1 MQIILV
7 SKARKAPRTLDLAS
21 PRLRIGLAG
30 LAAAAMLSFAGIGAV
45 LAMGIFSP
53 RSQAMNQIRALQQQ
67 VKTQHAQLAKVRS
80 QAQRD
85 VNGLAVKLGQLEAQS
100 VRLDAL
106 GMRLTQVGKLDPK
119 EFDFDQA
126 PSVGG
131 PEADSE
137 SSYALPPSLNT
148 SISGLA
154 SRFDSQ
160 QAQLRALQD
169 LLLDRKVTSKLR
181 PAGMPVA
188 GGYISSY
195 FGARVDP
202 INGHRSFHPG
212 LDIAVPDDTKVHAVA
227 EGIVTYAGVR
237 RGYGNVVEI
246 DHGDGYMTRYA
257 HNSKLLV
264 HPGEHVKVGEVV
276 ADSGST
282 GRSTGPHVHFEVWY
296 KGRVVNPL
304 TYVRAH
310 R

>member
-7 SKARKAPRTLDLAS
+7 SRARKAPRTLDLDSAGV
-21 PRLRIGLAG
+21 RLRLC
-30 LAAAAMLSFAGIGAV
+30 GAV
-45 LAMGIFSP
+45 LAGVLLCAGVGAMVALLLASP
-53 RSQAMNQIRALQQQ
+53 RTRAVRQIQALHHKVDAQHQQLTQ
-67 VKTQHAQLAKVRS
+67 VRD
-80 QAQRD
+80 QAQRS
-85 VNGLAVKLGQLEAQS
+85 VNALAVKLGQLQAQS

-106 GMRLTQVGKLDPK
+106 GMRLAHVGKLDAS
-119 EFDFDQA
+119 EFDFDQR

-131 PEADSE
+131 PEMVGE
-137 SSYALPPSLNT
+137 SSYALPASL
-148 SISGLA
+148 SAGISQLA
-154 SRFDSQ
+154 TRFDTQ

-195 FGARVDP
+195 FGGRVDP

-212 LDIAVPDDTKVHAVA
+212 LDIAVPAGTPVHSVA

-237 RGYGNVVEI
+237 SGYGNVVEI

-257 HNSKLLV
+257 HNTKLLV
-264 HPGEHVKVGEVV
+264 HPGEHVHVGQVI
-276 ADSGST
+276 AKSGST

-304 TYVRAH
+304 AYVRSH

>member
-7 SKARKAPRTLDLAS
+7 SSDRKAPRTLDLAS
-21 PRLRIGLAG
+21 TRLRAG
-30 LAAAAMLSFAGIGAV
+30 ILGGGMLAALAFVGLGVLLALGIASPNDRAVQQIHALS
-45 LAMGIFSP
+45 
-53 RSQAMNQIRALQQQ
+53 QQ
-67 VKTQHAQLAKVRS
+67 VQAQNEQLAKVRN

-106 GMRLTQVGKLDPK
+106 GMRLAQAGKLDPD
-119 EFDFDQA
+119 EFDFNQP

-131 PEADSE
+131 PEMSGDG
-137 SSYALPPSLNT
+137 SYSLSPDLSAGIT
-148 SISGLA
+148 SLA
-154 SRFDSQ
+154 TRFDTQ

-169 LLLDRKVTSKLR
+169 LLLDRKVVSKLR
-181 PAGMPVA
+181 PAGMPVS

-195 FGARVDP
+195 FGHRVDP

-212 LDIAVPDDTKVHAVA
+212 LDIAVPKGTLVHAVA

-237 RGYGNVVEI
+237 SGYGNVVEI

-264 HPGEHVKVGEVV
+264 HPGEHVKVGQVI

-304 TYVRAH
+304 AFVRSH